1 MALEHGIQQAIA
13 EIEQERMARHIISV
27 ELMARH
33 IISVAVLEIDT
44 IRSTNSP

>member
-27 ELMARH
+27 
-33 IISVAVLEIDT
+33 AVLEIDT